1 MITILKET
9 TEWQD
14 LAVPPNH
21 IYIMRGSNAIGY
33 LRWCKG
39 NPIFFDAPLSID
51 KRYRKF
57 VEIKDSKI
65 LSQIPKEFLKE
76 EPKEKQETKP
86 SANVRVFK
94 VKSKQK
100 NKEYLVEYNT
110 VGKYISCNCVGFGF
124 RRKCKHSDYVLK
136 IKGLAGAWQS
146 GDIVR

>member
-9 TEWQD
+9 TEWRD
-14 LAVPPNH
+14 VAVPPNH
-21 IYIMRGSNAIGY
+21 IYIMQGSKAIGY

-39 NPIFFDAPLSID
+39 DPIFFDTPLPLN

-57 VEIKDSKI
+57 VEIKDSKL
-65 LSQIPKEFLKE
+65 LSKVPKENFTE
-76 EPKEKQETKP
+76 EPEQKQEVNP

-110 VGKYISCNCVGFGF
+110 VGKYVSCNCVGFGF
-124 RRKCKHSDYVLK
+124 RRKCKHSEYVLK
-136 IKGLAGAWQS
+136 IKGLARA
-146 GDIVR
+146 

>member
-1 MITILKET
+1 M
-9 TEWQD
+9 
-14 LAVPPNH
+14 
-21 IYIMRGSNAIGY
+21 
-33 LRWCKG
+33 
-39 NPIFFDAPLSID
+39 
-51 KRYRKF
+51 
-57 VEIKDSKI
+57 EIKDSKI

-136 IKGLAGAWQS
+136 IKGLAGA
-146 GDIVR
+146 